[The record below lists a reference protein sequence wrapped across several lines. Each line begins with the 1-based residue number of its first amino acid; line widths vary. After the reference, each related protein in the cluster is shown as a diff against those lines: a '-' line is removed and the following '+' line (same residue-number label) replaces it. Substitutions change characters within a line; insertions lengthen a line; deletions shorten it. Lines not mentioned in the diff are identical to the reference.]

1 MSHPLTTKDLTST
14 TKNLKEL
21 IDGHL
26 EDTGGLLRITPVW
39 VPRSFLQPDA
49 PAIETCQ
56 NA

>member
-1 MSHPLTTKDLTST
+1 MSIPRTVSDLST
-14 TKNLKEL
+14 VSSNLKAL

-26 EDTGGLLRITPVW
+26 EDTGGLLRLTPDR

-49 PAIETCQ
+49 PAIEAYR

>member
-1 MSHPLTTKDLTST
+1 MSIPRTTKDLTST
-14 TKNLKEL
+14 TKNLKAL

-26 EDTGGLLRITPVW
+26 EDSRGLLRLTPDR

-49 PAIETCQ
+49 PAIEACQ

>member
-1 MSHPLTTKDLTST
+1 MSIPRTTSDLSAVSS
-14 TKNLKEL
+14 NLKPL

-26 EDTGGLLRITPVW
+26 EDTGGLLRLTPDR

-49 PAIETCQ
+49 PAIEAYR